1 MYACDGGRDSKRNL
15 GIVRIGKL
23 KETHMASKSYGS
35 LAQPVT
41 RADILALEKTIQGV
55 KDEIVKALERVVK
68 AIESL
73 PAKNR

>member
-1 MYACDGGRDSKRNL
+1 
-15 GIVRIGKL
+15 
-23 KETHMASKSYGS
+23 MASKSYGS